1 MLTALA
7 IRDIVSIQ
15 ALDLDTTG
23 GLTVLTGETG
33 AGKSILLDSLGL
45 ALGQRGSADIVRPG
59 ARQGSVIA
67 TFELPIDHPAFA
79 LALEHDLPDEDGVL
93 ILRRAITAEGRSKAH
108 VNDQPVSAGLL
119 RQLGAL
125 LVDIHGQYDTAGL
138 MNPAT
143 HLHILDDFAGNAVAL
158 ADVGEAWDRWRTARV
173 AVDDRR
179 AAVATAK
186 AEEEYLRHAVAALD
200 ELDPQPGEE
209 TTLADQRQLL
219 LNRDRLLEVLRV
231 VEADALGEDGAERRL
246 ASALRVL
253 DRRTDQAGGRFD
265 ALVAALGQAAALL
278 DEASGHLRDAAEAL
292 AETSG
297 SIDDIDDRLVALRG
311 AARKHGCTVDELG
324 AKREQMAQALAL
336 LDQQDIALAEGVRA
350 AAAAGA
356 AYNTVAD
363 TLTARRH
370 AAASALDTAV
380 MAELAPL
387 KLAKARFITGVTAR
401 PMEAWGATG
410 KDHVGFEVAT
420 NPGLPPGPLS
430 KIASG
435 GERARFMLALKVIL
449 ADTVPAT
456 TLVFDEVD
464 TGIGGAVADAVGE
477 RLARLG
483 DRTQTLVVTHSP
495 QVAARGDR
503 HLLVRKIDQ
512 DGMTAT
518 DVAALSEDARRDE
531 LARMLSGAAITP
543 EAEAAAARLLADRAQ
558 R

>member
-7 IRDIVSIQ
+7 IRDVISIQ

-67 TFELPIDHPAFA
+67 TFELPAAHPAFV
-79 LALEHDLPDEDGVL
+79 LAREHDLPNEDGVL
-93 ILRRAITAEGRSKAH
+93 IMRRAITAEGRSRAH

-143 HLHILDDFAGNAVAL
+143 HLQILDDFADNAAVLTA
-158 ADVGEAWDRWRTARV
+158 VGEAWERWRAARA
-173 AVDDRR
+173 AVDKRR

-186 AEEEYLRHAVAALD
+186 AEEDYLRHAVAALD

-246 ASALRVL
+246 AAALRVL
-253 DRRTDQAGGRFD
+253 DRRADQAGDRFD
-265 ALVAALGQAAALL
+265 VLTAALGQAATLL
-278 DEASGHLRDAAEAL
+278 DEASRHLRDAAEAL

-311 AARKHGCTVDELG
+311 AARKHGCPIDELG
-324 AKREQMAQALAL
+324 TKREQMAQALAL
-336 LDQQDIALAEGVRA
+336 LDQQDTALAEGVRA

-356 AYNTVAD
+356 AYSSVAD
-363 TLTARRH
+363 ALTARRH
-370 AAASALDTAV
+370 AAASALDRAV

-387 KLAKARFITGVTAR
+387 KLAKARFITGVTTR

-410 KDHVGFEVAT
+410 KDQVGFEVAT
-420 NPGLPPGPLS
+420 DPGLPVGPLS

-449 ADTVPAT
+449 ADTAPAT

-483 DRTQTLVVTHSP
+483 NRTQTLVVTHSP

-512 DGMTAT
+512 NGMTAT
-518 DVAALSEDARRDE
+518 DVAALGEPARRDE

-543 EAEAAAARLLADRAQ
+543 EARAAAARLLADRAQ